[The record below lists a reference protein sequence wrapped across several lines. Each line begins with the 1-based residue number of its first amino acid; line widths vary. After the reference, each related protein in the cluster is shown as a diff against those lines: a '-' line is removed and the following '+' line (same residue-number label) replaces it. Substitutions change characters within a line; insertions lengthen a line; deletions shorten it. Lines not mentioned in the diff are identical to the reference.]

1 MIKTPVRSG
10 STASLGQNHEAT
22 VGACLANELGPRPR
36 PEIRLQASSHSNLV
50 AEQGWLR
57 RAGWLLLLLC
67 MSPLA
72 SALTLEQ
79 AFDAALRHEP
89 EFQAAIH
96 DRRAAGE
103 FKVLGRANLL
113 PTLAYSYSWGKNW
126 SEVEQDSLF
135 GPVTEERDYRSYSSS
150 LRLEQPL
157 FDYSAWVAR
166 DIGRLRAARAELEF
180 EARLQELVVKVS
192 RAYTDTLVAWSR
204 RRWAREQTS
213 VLKALLERN
222 EALRKAGE
230 GTLTEVLETRSR
242 LALAR
247 AERLA
252 AEEQAKVAERRLTQ
266 LTGVDLSGWQPRTQD
281 AVSPL
286 PLDGDLARWR
296 EQALRHSPVLAVRR
310 EDVALAEREVDRQ
323 KAGHWPTV
331 SLYASTRRTD
341 SDSENTYGQHYD
353 TDSVGVQVQ
362 VPLYAGGGV
371 AAARRQAAA
380 RRDAEQQRLLSA
392 RQQLLLA
399 VEQRF
404 RDCRGGA
411 SRLEAL
417 AEAVT
422 SAEQLVEATRQSL
435 RGGERNNQDLLE
447 ARRQL
452 HEARLEWLGA
462 GYDYLN
468 AWLELHQQSGVLGV
482 RELKTVD
489 GALSFSPSHSS

>member
-22 VGACLANELGPRPR
+22 VGACLASELGPRPR
-36 PEIRLQASSHSNLV
+36 SEIRLQASSYINLV
-50 AEQGWLR
+50 AEQGWMR

-266 LTGVDLSGWQPRTQD
+266 LTGVDLSGWQPRMQD

-371 AAARRQAAA
+371 AAVRPPPAMMPSSKGCSPPGSSCCWRWSNAFVTAAA
-380 RRDAEQQRLLSA
+380 VLPAWKHWPRR
-392 RQQLLLA
+392 
-399 VEQRF
+399 
-404 RDCRGGA
+404 
-411 SRLEAL
+411 
-417 AEAVT
+417 
-422 SAEQLVEATRQSL
+422 
-435 RGGERNNQDLLE
+435 
-447 ARRQL
+447 
-452 HEARLEWLGA
+452 
-462 GYDYLN
+462 
-468 AWLELHQQSGVLGV
+468 
-482 RELKTVD
+482 
-489 GALSFSPSHSS
+489 